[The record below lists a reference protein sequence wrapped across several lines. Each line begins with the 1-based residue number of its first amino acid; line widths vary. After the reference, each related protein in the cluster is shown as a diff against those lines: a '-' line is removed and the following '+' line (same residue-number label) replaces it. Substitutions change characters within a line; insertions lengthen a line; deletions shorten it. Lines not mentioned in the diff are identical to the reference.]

1 MAIFNEEYIQEFLF
15 NKKNKNVNTKQYH
28 HLNKNEIYRIVA
40 IAKKE
45 IGKFTKLKKATQW
58 LNLNKSR
65 YDEDDEPSL
74 LSEYYKN
81 SGGSDL
87 IIADGDAWDGYS
99 ALRSNPDE
107 FWNDQSN
114 FCDSVNNI
122 LKEESILAK
131 FYPTGN
137 SDWDGIEFAIKSL
150 KEK

>member
-65 YDEDDEPSL
+65 YDEEVYHNCDLDVMLHEL
-74 LSEYYKN
+74 LVNRIILRPLYFCVIAGTDTN
-81 SGGSDL
+81 GG
-87 IIADGDAWDGYS
+87 
-99 ALRSNPDE
+99 
-107 FWNDQSN
+107 
-114 FCDSVNNI
+114 
-122 LKEESILAK
+122 
-131 FYPTGN
+131 GN
-137 SDWDGIEFAIKSL
+137 SSKTRKDQIECAYAMKKRWGKYFDYNFKNNKPSIRVNR
-150 KEK
+150 

>member
-1 MAIFNEEYIQEFLF
+1 MAIFNEKYIQEFLF
-15 NKKNKNVNTKQYH
+15 NKKNKNINTKQYH
-28 HLNKNEIYRIVA
+28 HLNKNEIYKTIT

-45 IGKFTKLKKATQW
+45 IGKFPKLKKATQW

-74 LSEYYKN
+74 LAEYYKN
-81 SGGSDL
+81 SGNSSL
-87 IIADGDAWDGYS
+87 VVADGDAWDGYS
-99 ALRSNPDE
+99 ALRSNTEE

-114 FCDSVNNI
+114 FCDSVNNV
-122 LKEESILAK
+122 LKEENILAK

-137 SDWDGIEFAIKSL
+137 ADWDGIEFAIKSL